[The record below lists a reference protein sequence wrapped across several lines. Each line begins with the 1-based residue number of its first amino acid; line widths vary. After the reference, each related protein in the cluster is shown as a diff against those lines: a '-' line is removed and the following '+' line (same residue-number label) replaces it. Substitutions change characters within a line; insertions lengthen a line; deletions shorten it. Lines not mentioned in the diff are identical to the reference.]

1 MACAPDTRAALAAA
15 AAIALGF
22 GAAAGALPAAADV
35 ASGHA
40 SALPPAAA
48 ERVTAVYAGYYAQ
61 PPEVVA
67 RLLRVGLSADD
78 VSVTLWLAT
87 TAAADPYAIAASRV
101 KTGMSWP
108 ELFRAYR
115 VPTWRLAVRLDR
127 PGAAQSPYA
136 RAYRVLAGR
145 APGPLRDGEVRDL
158 VQLRLLSEYYR
169 LRPSRVIARRAGG
182 HPALDLILEADRASG
197 ARPAGHALGRRP

>member
-15 AAIALGF
+15 AAIAF
-22 GAAAGALPAAADV
+22 GLCAAGARPASADV
-35 ASGHA
+35 APGHA
-40 SALPPAAA
+40 PALPLAVA

-61 PPEVVA
+61 PPEAVA
-67 RLLRVGLSADD
+67 RLLRVGLPPDD
-78 VSVTLWLAT
+78 VSVVLWLAT
-87 TAAADPYAIAASRV
+87 TAAADPYAIAASRL
-101 KTGMSWP
+101 KTDMTWH

-115 VPTWRLAVRLDR
+115 VPTRRLAVRLDR
-127 PGAAQSPYA
+127 PGAAQGPYA
-136 RAYRVLAGR
+136 RPYGVLAGR

-169 LRPSRVIARRAGG
+169 LRPSRVIARRAAG